1 MWFDVSEA
9 TVVWAPIGTTVNK
22 RGEERTRFSRLGIKV
37 EMADGSWWFHSF
49 KHGSFTQHFPL
60 IQASDRLGRP
70 AVDPKGN
77 PVMLPERTN
86 RFANLQAVC
95 REFENRPQFVQNL
108 TSALAR
114 AMSESNDK
122 G

>member
-9 TVVWAPIGTTVNK
+9 TVVWAPIGTAVNK
-22 RGEERTRFSRLGIKV
+22 RGEERTRFSRLGVKV

-49 KHGSFTQHFPL
+49 KHGSFTQHFPRT
-60 IQASDRLGRP
+60 QASDRLGRP

-86 RFANLQAVC
+86 RFNNLQAVC

-108 TSALAR
+108 VSALAS
-114 AMSESNDK
+114 AMEKEKSED
-122 G
+122 